1 MGHLQSDPHYPSR
14 RAFVL
19 KLRADATPDLLAG
32 RLENLVTGRQSEF
45 ESGRE
50 LVGLLASEL
59 IPAETTSKEQGP

>member
-1 MGHLQSDPHYPSR
+1 MGRLQSDPHYPSR

-19 KLRADATPDLLAG
+19 KLRADASPDVLAG

-50 LVGLLASEL
+50 LVGLLTSEL
-59 IPAETTSKEQGP
+59 TSVEPNTKE